1 MKFAVEFE
9 LPKEQE
15 LLVWIGRKFK
25 KNNKDIDQ
33 RTSLYLVRTVGR
45 SMVDL
50 ENEINKLIS
59 YKEDNNIITIE
70 DIDKVC
76 IKSLESHILI
86 YLRLWAIKN

>member
-25 KNNKDIDQ
+25 KTIK
-33 RTSLYLVRTVGR
+33 TLTKGLLFYLVRTVGR

-76 IKSLESHILI
+76 IKSLESHIFDLLI
-86 YLRLWAIKN
+86 GYGL